1 MEFSLFSVFDNYK
14 NYDETF
20 ERTPEQLL
28 NEVLE
33 QTVVADGL
41 GYDAA
46 WFAEHHF
53 SEYGILTSPQ
63 TFLAVAAVKTQN
75 IRLGT
80 AIITL
85 PFKNPIQVAE
95 DYALVDVLSNGRLN
109 LGLGSGYLPHEFEGF
124 KVEGKDKALRFNDSL
139 AVIEKAWKGE
149 KFSHNGDYYQFK
161 DIKLEVLPKQKEL
174 PIWIGTLSHNG
185 ASFVGK
191 MGYNI
196 SGVPYVACNSI
207 SELKDIIDN
216 YKDNYRK
223 AGHDEKKINIPLALH
238 TYVAETTEEAVATAK
253 PHLDL
258 YLDTRMYGKS
268 AKYEDLRDKEQ
279 LLIGS
284 PEDVISML
292 RKYQDA
298 GCDHIMMLMNFGG
311 LPHEKVLKSMELV
324 AKEVMPAFKKS
335 SQKELILEVA
345 QGVN

>member
-1 MEFSLFSVFDNYK
+1 MEFGLFTVFDNYK
-14 NYDETF
+14 DKF

-33 QTVVADGL
+33 QTVVADRL
-41 GYDAA
+41 GYNAT

-53 SEYGILTSPQ
+53 SEYGILTTPQ
-63 TFLAVAAVKTQN
+63 TFLAIAAERTKN

-80 AIITL
+80 AIVTL

-95 DYALVDVLSNGRLN
+95 DYALLDVLSNGRLN
-109 LGLGSGYLPHEFEGF
+109 LGLGSGYLPHEFAGF
-124 KVEGKDKALRFNDSL
+124 NVAGKDKALRFNDSL
-139 AVIEKAWKGE
+139 AVIEKAWTGE
-149 KFSHNGDYYQFK
+149 KFSHDGDYYQFK
-161 DIKLEVLPKQKEL
+161 DIKLEVTPKQKEV

-191 MGYNI
+191 MGYSI

-216 YKDNYRK
+216 YKNTYRE
-223 AGHDEKKINIPLALH
+223 AGHDEKKVSIPLALH
-238 TYVAETTEEAVATAK
+238 TYVAETTEEAIATAK

-268 AKYEDLRDKEQ
+268 ATYEDLRDREQ
-279 LLIGS
+279 ALIGS
-284 PEDVISML
+284 PKDVIEMIK
-292 RKYQDA
+292 KYQDA

-311 LPHEKVLKSMELV
+311 LPHEKVLKSMELI
-324 AKEVMPAFKKS
+324 AKEVMPAFK
-335 SQKELILEVA
+335 ET
-345 QGVN
+345 QGQEALAETVKA

>member
-1 MEFSLFSVFDNYK
+1 MEFGLFTVFDNYK
-14 NYDETF
+14 NYKATF

-28 NEVLE
+28 HEVLE
-33 QTVVADGL
+33 QTVVADGF
-41 GYDAA
+41 GYNAA

-53 SEYGILTSPQ
+53 SEYGILTTPQ
-63 TFLAVAAVKTQN
+63 TFLAIAAERTKN

-80 AIITL
+80 AIVTL

-95 DYALVDVLSNGRLN
+95 DYALLDVLSNGRLN
-109 LGLGSGYLPHEFEGF
+109 LGLGSGYLPHEFTGF
-124 KVEGKDKALRFNDSL
+124 NVEGKDKALRFNDSL

-149 KFSHNGDYYQFK
+149 KFSHHGDYYQYT
-161 DIKLEVLPKQKEL
+161 DIKLEVVPKQKEV

-185 ASFVGK
+185 ANFVGK

-207 SELKDIIDN
+207 AELKDIIDS
-216 YKDNYRK
+216 YKDTYRK
-223 AGHDEKKINIPLALH
+223 AGHNEKKVKVPLALH
-238 TYVAETTEEAVATAK
+238 TYVAETTEEAIATAK

-268 AKYEDLRDKEQ
+268 AKYQDLRDREQ
-279 LLIGS
+279 VLIGS
-284 PEDVISML
+284 PEDVIAML
-292 RKYQDA
+292 KRYQDA

-311 LPHEKVLKSMELV
+311 LPHEKVLKSMELI

-335 SQKELILEVA
+335 AEKELLV
-345 QGVN
+345 